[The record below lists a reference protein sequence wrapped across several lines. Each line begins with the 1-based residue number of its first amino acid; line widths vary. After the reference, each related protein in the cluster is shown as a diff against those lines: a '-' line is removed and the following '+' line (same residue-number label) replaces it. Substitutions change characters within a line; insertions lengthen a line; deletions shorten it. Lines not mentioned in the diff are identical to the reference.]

1 MSGVPS
7 QIAIDN
13 DSKRFPITVASIGL
27 LLGAIAF
34 WGTNTAILGL
44 FHDDGIY
51 AVVAKALAQ
60 GDGYRIISLPTTPA
74 QTKYP
79 FLYSY
84 LLSLLWVLNSS
95 FPQNIVL
102 LKGLNMVVFTAI
114 FFVAVAFYRR
124 AAPGSTTAPVVF
136 AVLVCCNPII
146 FGFTDYVLSDLWL
159 VLLSLCALTLGAGGA
174 EADRASSYRLLLLTG
189 VTGMACLSRSAA
201 LPLVFAGAI
210 HTFTVRGWRAAACF
224 LLGVGLFMAPWLA
237 WLWFHWQQPMDSLFA
252 YYTAYDAM
260 GTGAGEWTATIQHHW
275 PVVLGNARYLS
286 DMLELYYLTPLL
298 PGIGLFFGFF
308 SFIGLF
314 TSARREDVFAWSF
327 LIFSIALLLVWPF
340 HPGRYLAPL
349 TPLVLLFLFRGMA
362 RARSWL
368 ETVLSNSVSWHWLS
382 RLAWSPVA
390 IILLLDGVWLSS
402 YLLIRDDQ
410 TTRALYGSRLPYGWN
425 GFEESFAWIRAH
437 AKPDALLATAY
448 DPMYYLYTGRRAIRP
463 ALHRPATYFYPY
475 GGAQPDVGSVQ
486 EIKPQLAKLR
496 INYLIVD
503 PLDGYAEGKAT
514 VKLLDDLI
522 QSFGSRAEKVF
533 TSTDGKHRIF
543 RIAVD

>member
-1 MSGVPS
+1 MNRST
-7 QIAIDN
+7 ATAN
-13 DSKRFPITVASIGL
+13 DLTKRFAATVVTLGL
-27 LLGAIAF
+27 LLGAAAY
-34 WGTNTAILGL
+34 WGANKTILGL

-51 AVVAKALAQ
+51 AVVGKAIAD
-60 GDGYRIISLPTTPA
+60 GDGYRIVSLPSAPA

-79 FLYSY
+79 FVYSY
-84 LLSLLWVLNSS
+84 LLSWLWTLNPS
-95 FPQNIVL
+95 FPQNIAW
-102 LKGLNMVVFTAI
+102 LKGLNVTVFLAI
-114 FFVAVAFYRR
+114 FFVAVIYYRR
-124 AAPGSTTAPVVF
+124 SASGSTTAAVLF
-136 AVLVCCNPII
+136 AVLACCNPII

-159 VLLSLCALTLGAGGA
+159 VLLSLCALVFCAGA
-174 EADRASSYRLLLLTG
+174 ESDRAGSYRLLLLTG
-189 VTGMACLSRSAA
+189 VIGLACLSRSAA
-201 LPLVFAGAI
+201 LPLVFSGAI
-210 HTFTVRGWRAAACF
+210 HTFTLRGWRAAAMF
-224 LLGVGLFMAPWLA
+224 LLGVSLIVAPWLA

-252 YYTAYDAM
+252 YYSAYDAI
-260 GTGAGEWTATIQHHW
+260 GNTGSGQWTATIQHHL

-286 DMLELYYLTPLL
+286 DMLELFYLTPLL
-298 PGIGLFFGFF
+298 PGIGLFIGFF
-308 SFIGLF
+308 SFIGLV

-327 LIFSIALLLVWPF
+327 LIFSIALLMAWPF

-349 TPLVLLFLFRGMA
+349 TPVILLFLFRGMA

-368 ETVLSNSVSWHWLS
+368 ETVLSNFVSWHWLS
-382 RLAWSPVA
+382 RLVWSPVL

-410 TTRALYGSRLPYGWN
+410 TTRALYGSRLPYGWT

-486 EIKPQLAKLR
+486 EIKPQLAKLH

-522 QSFGSRAEKVF
+522 QSFGSRAEQVF
-533 TSTDGKHRIF
+533 TSTDGKHRIY
-543 RIAVD
+543 RLAVD

>member
-1 MSGVPS
+1 MSGVSS

-27 LLGAIAF
+27 LLGAVAF

-60 GDGYRIISLPTTPA
+60 GDGYRIISLPTAPA

-84 LLSLLWVLNSS
+84 LLSWLWVLNSS

-159 VLLSLCALTLGAGGA
+159 VFLSLCALTLCASGQA
-174 EADRASSYRLLLLTG
+174 EQTNFWRLPLLAG
-189 VTGMACLSRSAA
+189 VTGLACLSRSAA
-201 LPLVFAGAI
+201 LPLVFAGALYAL
-210 HTFTVRGWRAAACF
+210 TNRGWRAAAWF
-224 LLGVGLFMAPWLA
+224 VIGVSVVIAPWLI
-237 WLWFHWQQPMDSLFA
+237 WLGYHSEAPMDSLFA
-252 YYTAYDAM
+252 YYSAYDL
-260 GTGAGEWTATIQHHW
+260 TGIAAPSLAPNLERLWSIIQ
-275 PVVLGNARYLS
+275 GNLRYLS
-286 DMLELYYLTPLL
+286 DMLELFYLTPLL
-298 PGIGLFFGFF
+298 PGVGFGLAFF
-308 SFIGLF
+308 SVIGMIA
-314 TSARREDVFAWSF
+314 SARRADIFAWSF
-327 LIFSIALLLVWPF
+327 LVLSIAILLVWPF

-349 TPLVLLFLFRGMA
+349 TPLLLLFLFRGMA
-362 RARSWL
+362 RVHAWLDTAVRNLSW
-368 ETVLSNSVSWHWLS
+368 WHGLS
-382 RLAWSPVA
+382 RLAWSPVLV
-390 IILLLDGVWLSS
+390 ILLLDGFWLSG
-402 YLLIRDDQ
+402 YLFYRDDQ
-410 TTRALYGSRLPYGWN
+410 TTRGLYGRRLPYSWS
-425 GFEESFAWIRAH
+425 GFEESFAYIRAH

-448 DPMYYLYTGRRAIRP
+448 DPMYYLYTGRQAIRP
-463 ALHRPATYFYPY
+463 ARHRPASYFYPY
-475 GGAQPDVGSVQ
+475 GKAQPDVGSVA
-486 EIKPQLAKLR
+486 EIAPQLAKLR

-503 PLDGYAEGKAT
+503 PMEGYAEGKAT
-514 VKLLDDLI
+514 VKLFDDLVRSLGR
-522 QSFGSRAEKVF
+522 QAETVF
-533 TSTDGKHRIF
+533 TSSDGKHRIY
-543 RIAVD
+543 RLVYN